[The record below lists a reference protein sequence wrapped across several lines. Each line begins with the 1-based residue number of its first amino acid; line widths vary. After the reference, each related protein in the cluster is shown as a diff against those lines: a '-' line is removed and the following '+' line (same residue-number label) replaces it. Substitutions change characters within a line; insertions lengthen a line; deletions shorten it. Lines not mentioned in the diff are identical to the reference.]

1 MTKLFKK
8 KKKKTIWGPFW
19 APFTQNWAKI
29 NFPEKKD
36 SVIFSIIALSTIVPK
51 SQKPNEPFLRKLWT
65 DTPKTSLF
73 H

>member
-8 KKKKTIWGPFW
+8 QKKKTIWGPFW